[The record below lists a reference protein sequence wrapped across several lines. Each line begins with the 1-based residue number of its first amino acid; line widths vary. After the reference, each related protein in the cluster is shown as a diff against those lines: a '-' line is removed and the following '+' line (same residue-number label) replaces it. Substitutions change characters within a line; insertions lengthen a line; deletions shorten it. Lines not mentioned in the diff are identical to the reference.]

1 MTDIFNSMNSLI
13 GLLILI
19 LIIAAVVM
27 VVRAV
32 LAPGAERSARS
43 DQVVVQQ
50 PAVQQPAPTS
60 GLGPGWYPDQ
70 NDPNMKRYFDGRVW
84 TAQTQPRS

>member
-1 MTDIFNSMNSLI
+1 MTNVFNSVNSLI

-19 LIIAAVVM
+19 LIIAAVVL

-32 LAPGAERSARS
+32 LAPRAERPPRS
-43 DQVVVQQ
+43 EQVVVQQ
-50 PAVQQPAPTS
+50 PAATS

-70 NDPNMKRYFDGRVW
+70 NDPNMVRYFDGRVW
-84 TAQTQPRS
+84 TAQSQPRN